1 MTEHIKYIP
10 VWSGW
15 LRLSHW
21 VIGFGVLFQIAS
33 AWAMANDYS
42 HYPFWRDWHL
52 IVGQLALAALLLR
65 IALLFT
71 TKAANWR
78 NFILYPGQW
87 PAALQTLKFYFS
99 FTRSPLPG
107 WHAHNP
113 LWKPLYLLLLVLL
126 ALSAVSGLMLGN
138 HDFLV
143 GMSMRQLHL
152 WLAGIITVLSLAHI
166 ATVLLHD
173 WKAKG
178 AFVSAM
184 INGHR
189 YFHYDTPE
197 PTPVRNE
204 QGVTVSFH
212 PDMKTESDNP
222 DNKP

>member
-42 HYPFWRDWHL
+42 HYPVWRDWHL
-52 IVGQLALAALLLR
+52 IIGQLVLAALLLR

-71 TKAANWR
+71 AKAGNWR
-78 NFILYPGQW
+78 SFILYPSQW

-99 FTRSPLPG
+99 FTRFPLPG
-107 WHAHNP
+107 WYAHNP

-126 ALSAVSGLMLGN
+126 ALSAGSGLMLGN
-138 HDFLV
+138 HDFLA
-143 GMSMRQLHL
+143 GLSMRQLHL
-152 WLAGIITVLSLAHI
+152 WLAGIITALSTAHI
-166 ATVLLHD
+166 VTVFLHD

-197 PTPVRNE
+197 QAQNQKQ
-204 QGVTVSFH
+204 QGITVSFQ
-212 PDMKTESDNP
+212 PDLKPGSDKQEHSN
-222 DNKP
+222 